1 MSRKARFISILGI
14 TLALILIFLVLRA
27 AREGDL
33 IFDHDSPVV
42 ETSPL
47 ETEEGIMSLLVPP
60 TDPPALPQAGT
71 LEPVPPTGTPPV
83 SQATLQAIR
92 RERPT
97 ATPLSAPSFRW
108 PYVSP
113 DTWRRWAIW
122 VLAAAAL
129 LAYLAWRVR
138 QVES

>member
-1 MSRKARFISILGI
+1 LSRKARFFSILGI
-14 TLALILIFLVLRA
+14 TLALILILLVLRA
-27 AREGDL
+27 AREGDF
-33 IFDHDSPVV
+33 IFNHDSPVV

-47 ETEEGIMSLLVPP
+47 ETQEELASLLVPP
-60 TDPPALPQAGT
+60 TDPPPPTQAGPP
-71 LEPVPPTGTPPV
+71 EPVPPTGTPPV

-113 DTWRRWAIW
+113 GTWRRWAIW
-122 VLAAAAL
+122 TLAAAAL
-129 LAYLAWRVR
+129 LAYLAWRMR
-138 QVES
+138 QVEP